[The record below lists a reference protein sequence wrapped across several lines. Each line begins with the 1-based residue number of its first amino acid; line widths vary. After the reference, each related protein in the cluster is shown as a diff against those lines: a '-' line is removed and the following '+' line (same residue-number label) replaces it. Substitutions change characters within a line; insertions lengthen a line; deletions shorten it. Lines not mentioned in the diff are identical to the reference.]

1 MEITRGKQ
9 HRAVKLVLY
18 GVEGI
23 GKSTLA
29 SKCPEPLF
37 IDVEGSTAQLDVAR
51 TPVPKT
57 LDELKKILTE
67 IEANPTL
74 CKTLIIDTA
83 DWLEKMLTADLCIR
97 NKWTG
102 IENIGYGKGYV
113 YLAEDMEKVLMQMDR
128 IWSKGIN
135 VVFTAHAMMRKQE
148 LPNEDGSFDRWEL
161 KLSKKCAPLLKEWA
175 DALIFCNFETILT
188 GDKDKKKAHGNNRVM
203 YTEHHACW
211 DAKNRFGL
219 DSKLPMNYES
229 IASMFVTAEP
239 VATPEPVKEEKPK
252 AQKKTKQEQKVE
264 KVMEFIAEI
273 KDVPV
278 SVDNID
284 PRISE
289 QLLKYKV
296 EPEEIESFIASKGYV
311 DQGTKLS
318 QLDEEV
324 IAWLVSVFDKV
335 VEKLPPR
342 DADLPFEI

>member
-9 HRAVKLVLY
+9 HRAVKMVLY

-57 LDELKKILTE
+57 LEDLQKILTE
-67 IEANPTL
+67 IEADPTL

-83 DWLEKMLTADLCIR
+83 DWLEKVLTTDLCIR

-128 IWSKGIN
+128 IWAKGIN

-188 GDKDKKKAHGNNRVM
+188 GDKDKKKAHGNKRVM

-219 DSKLPMNYES
+219 DSKLPMDFDS
-229 IASMFVTAEP
+229 IASIFSTEP
-239 VATPEPVKEEKPK
+239 APVKEEKPK

-264 KVMEFIAEI
+264 KVMEFIQEI
-273 KDVPV
+273 KQDVPV
-278 SVDNID
+278 QIDGID
-284 PRISE
+284 PRLSAE
-289 QLLKYKV
+289 LLKYKV
-296 EPEEIESFIASKGYV
+296 EPEEIEAFIASKGYV